1 MNEEQYKRNI
11 EIMKDKLN
19 SLRDKNRDLS
29 NENSILKKT
38 LSQVNENTEKL
49 KSAMKKVETSY
60 SQVVRAYEKE
70 LDNQL
75 QINKSLHTSVTT
87 VKTAFEKLQDSFVG
101 KVLLFFS
108 GKKENDVA
116 SKTQ

>member
-49 KSAMKKVETSY
+49 K
-60 SQVVRAYEKE
+60 
-70 LDNQL
+70 
-75 QINKSLHTSVTT
+75 
-87 VKTAFEKLQDSFVG
+87 
-101 KVLLFFS
+101 
-108 GKKENDVA
+108 
-116 SKTQ
+116 